1 MRNKNVKLKRFLAG
15 MLAGVMLA
23 GSAGVQNP
31 APIVNAAGTNVLVG
45 EIAVNPQI
53 HYQTLEGWGTSM
65 CWWGNIIGSW
75 GDEDFNGNGRPDR
88 EEIAELAFSP
98 EYLNLNIVR
107 YNVGGGD
114 KPDTSIKRVEGLV
127 PGWTVDMTGK
137 SDGTA
142 AFDAE
147 SFYNKKTEEM
157 NDAGQLWMLEQAN
170 KWRKQTAE
178 QNGTE
183 NDIINEVF
191 SNSPPYYMTNSGSST
206 GGVGAASNLKTDQYD
221 NFAMYMARA
230 AKWIDNNLKAKFGT
244 GVDYIEPMN
253 EPDTNYWGNGSTKQ
267 EGCVFKPGTEQS
279 NMLLAMERALK
290 AEEFGDSLKGIE
302 ITSTDETALKNAINS
317 FQKLSSEAK
326 NSMTTIGA
334 HTYSGNDSERHTL
347 RKLANS
353 YDKEL
358 WMSEITKGGGKH
370 NHDSMTETQT
380 KSQSEGIMAD
390 LKYMQPS
397 AWVAWLVADSEYE
410 CLHHNENWGLIHCVF
425 ESDGPVP
432 GYHTNLVD
440 QDGNKLKDFPEK
452 GYWAVTKQFYTMMQ
466 YSKYLKA
473 GYTMIDIGDSN
484 MCAAVSPDGSELV
497 IVAQNFSGDRS
508 TTVDLS
514 AFQNLGEAKLYRTSD
529 KENCELIEAKN
540 VTGGVLDVTLPA
552 NSVST
557 YVIPVKADMANYK
570 KIVEADVVKPSE
582 SGVQV
587 SDINKFTYTGTW
599 NNQSTTDK
607 NAEVLFTFQGSRAVL
622 YGTKGPKGTKI
633 NITVDD
639 NPPVQ
644 ADLYNELEIPEFI
657 LCDTGTLDEG
667 KHTIRV
673 TIDESVSADN
683 GVLKDACLSV
693 NRAELIQGNVSLES
707 KAVIRKITAYDGA
720 LAISFDKVSGSST
733 YTVKYGTS
741 EGALNQSVI
750 VTDNLAVLKGLT
762 NGSVYY
768 IQVED
773 SFGNVSNLVT
783 GTPQAPE
790 GKLLY
795 FADAGTENIYFP
807 AADEAFGRFNTVLD
821 QAYGPDPI
829 TGKNWGYV
837 GESAA
842 YYTDADRWTSV
853 RERSQG
859 MEYQFELPAGDYNIM
874 VAMKD
879 PWNNGGRY
887 TDLIINGETKD
898 TGLVPGAGIFKIYK
912 VSMEEA
918 GTASV
923 KAVKG
928 SNNSNNNPMISY
940 IMVSEYDPNAVSEV
954 IPSSCSTVDGVIPLL
969 PKTVK
974 ARTIGGSVREEK
986 VVWEKVTAE
995 DFKGSGFSTALVNGT
1010 AVFDGVKYSVSL
1022 TVYIAPDHI
1031 QYFIDCNWTDSAQFA
1046 ALKDVASLKNEVADK
1061 AYEEGSW
1068 GYLMRASGYNAADT
1082 NGSGWYDPVGD
1093 KIQYKLPMAAGD
1105 YVVTFGFHDWWYGN
1119 FEKRPMNL
1127 KAYIGTDTIEL
1138 GSCGTSSDAKTF
1150 SVAKDLTLNANNDV
1164 TLSVERA
1171 NKEAPVLSWI
1181 AIQAKSGLNCSGL
1194 KEQLNQ
1200 AGMLNRT
1207 EYTEEAL
1214 AAVDQAA
1221 AAGMAVLFRADA
1233 AQTEVDQAAAAIKA
1247 AIENLN
1253 KSDVSEVKVSKITVS
1268 GDTNKLLIG
1277 KTIKLKADVLPS
1289 NAAKKAVNWKSSN
1302 IKVATVMDG
1311 VVTGIGSGTATI
1323 TAVAT
1328 DGSNVSGSCE
1338 ITVVD
1343 TVTKISLKSGTK
1355 GLAAGKKVTVKATV
1369 STTGKTANK
1378 ALSWTTSNKKYA
1390 TVNSKGVVTAK
1401 KAGAGKTVT
1410 ITAIAADGSGKSGKI
1425 KIKIVKHAVKKI
1437 TLKCNTKTVKA
1448 GRKVTVKATVKTTG
1462 KTANKTLSWTT
1473 SNKKYATVNA
1483 KGVVTTKKAGK
1494 GKAVT
1499 ITAKATDGSGRSAKI
1514 KIKLK

>member
-1 MRNKNVKLKRFLAG
+1 MKKKYVKRFLTG
-15 MLAGVMLA
+15 MLAGVMFFT
-23 GSAGVQNP
+23 SAGAQIPGAAAEAASADVP
-31 APIVNAAGTNVLVG
+31 AG

-75 GDEDFNGNGRPDR
+75 GDQDFNGNGKPDR

-142 AFDAE
+142 DFNAAE
-147 SFYNKKTEEM
+147 FYGKKTEEM

-170 KWRKQTAE
+170 KWRKETAE

-191 SNSPPYYMTNSGSST
+191 SNSPPYYMTKSGSST
-206 GGVGAASNLKTDQYD
+206 GGVNAESNLKTDQYD

-230 AKWIDNNLKAKFGT
+230 AKWIDNDLKKKFGT
-244 GVDYIEPMN
+244 SVDYIEPMN

-290 AEEFGDSLKGIE
+290 AEEFGDSLNGIE

-317 FQKLSSEAK
+317 FQKLSAEAK

-334 HTYSGNDSERHTL
+334 HTYSGNDDERHTL
-347 RKLANS
+347 RKLAKA

-358 WMSEITKGGGKH
+358 WMSEITKGGGRH
-370 NHDSMTETQT
+370 SHDSMADTQT

-410 CLHHNENWGLIHCVF
+410 CLHHNESWGLIHTVF

-452 GYWAVTKQFYTMMQ
+452 GYWAVTKQLYTMMQ

-514 AFQNLGEAKLYRTSD
+514 AFWDRGEARLYRTSD
-529 KENCELIEAKN
+529 KENCELVDTQTVAEGILN
-540 VTGGVLDVTLPA
+540 VTLPA

-557 YVIPVKADMANYK
+557 YVIEAKADMGNYK
-570 KIVEADVVKPSE
+570 KIVEADVKKPAE
-582 SGVQV
+582 TGITV

-599 NNQSTTDK
+599 NGQSTTDK
-607 NAEVLFTFQGSRAVL
+607 NASALFTFQGNRAVL
-622 YGTKGPKGTKI
+622 YGTKGPEGTIVKVA
-633 NITVDD
+633 VDD
-639 NPPVQ
+639 GAPVQ
-644 ADLYNELEIPEFI
+644 VDLYHELEMPEFI
-657 LCDTGTLDEG
+657 LCDTGTLAEG

-673 TIDESVSADN
+673 SIDESVSADN
-683 GVLKDACLSV
+683 GILKDASLTI

-707 KAVIRKITAYDGA
+707 KAVIRKITSYDGA
-720 LAISFDKVSGSST
+720 LAISFDKVSGSGN
-733 YTVKYGTS
+733 YIVKYGTS
-741 EGALNQSVI
+741 KENMNQSVT
-750 VTDNLAVLKGLT
+750 VADNMAVLKGLT
-762 NGSVYY
+762 NGTAYY

-773 SFGNVSNLVT
+773 SFGNLSNLVT

-807 AADEAFGRFNTVLD
+807 ASDEKFGRFNTVLD
-821 QAYGPDPI
+821 QEYGQDPI

-837 GESAA
+837 GEGAA

-853 RERSQG
+853 RERSEG
-859 MEYQFELPAGDYNIM
+859 VEYQFELPKGDYNII

-879 PWNNGGRY
+879 PWNEKNRY
-887 TDLIINGETKD
+887 TDIVINGKTKD
-898 TGLVPGAGIFKIYK
+898 TGLVPGKGISKIYK

-918 GTASV
+918 GIASV
-923 KAVKG
+923 KAVKS
-928 SNNSNNNPMISY
+928 SNNSDNNPMISY
-940 IMVSEYDPNAVSEV
+940 IMVSEYDPDVVSELL
-954 IPSSCSTVDGVIPLL
+954 PSASVTVDGVIPRL

-974 ARTIGGSVREEK
+974 AQTVGGDFREEK

-995 DFKGSGFSTALVNGT
+995 DFKGSAFSSVVVNGT
-1010 AVFDGVKYSVSL
+1010 AVFDGAKYTVSH
-1022 TVYIAPDHI
+1022 TVYIAPENI
-1031 QYFIDCNWTDSAQFA
+1031 QYFVDCNWAESAQFA
-1046 ALKDVASLKNEVADK
+1046 ALKNAASLKNEAADK
-1061 AYEEGSW
+1061 EYEEGSW
-1068 GYLMRASGYNAADT
+1068 GYLMKASGYDAADS
-1082 NGSGWYDPVGD
+1082 NNSGWYDPVGG
-1093 KIQYKLPMAAGD
+1093 KIQYKLPMSAGN
-1105 YVVTFGFHDWWYGN
+1105 YAVTFGFHDWWYKN

-1127 KAYIGTDTIEL
+1127 RAYVGQETVEL
-1138 GSCGTSSDAKTF
+1138 GSCGTIADPETF
-1150 SVAKDLTLNANNDV
+1150 SVTKDLALKGNSDV
-1164 TLSVERA
+1164 TLSVE
-1171 NKEAPVLSWI
+1171 KGSKDAPILSWI
-1181 AIQAKSGLNCSGL
+1181 AIQVKSALNRSSL

-1200 AGMLNRT
+1200 AGMLDRDK
-1207 EYTEEAL
+1207 YSDEAL

-1221 AAGMAVLFRADA
+1221 AGGMEVLIRADVEQA
-1233 AQTEVDQAAAAIKA
+1233 KIDQAAAAIKT
-1247 AIENLN
+1247 AIENLD
-1253 KSDVSEVKVSKITVS
+1253 KTQIPEVKVSNITVT
-1268 GDTNKLLIG
+1268 GTGKNLLVGRQI
-1277 KTIKLKADVLPS
+1277 TLKADVLPS
-1289 NAAKKAVNWKSSN
+1289 NAANRAVNWTSSN
-1302 IKVATVMDG
+1302 TKAATVNNG
-1311 VVTGIGSGTATI
+1311 VVTGIGSGSAVITAT
-1323 TAVAT
+1323 AA
-1328 DGSNVSGSCE
+1328 DGSNVSGSYQV
-1338 ITVVD
+1338 TVTD
-1343 TVTKISLKSGTK
+1343 AVTKISLKSGTK
-1355 GLAAGKKVTVKATV
+1355 GIAAGKKITVKATV
-1369 STTGKTANK
+1369 STTGNTANK
-1378 ALSWTTSNKKYA
+1378 TLQWTVSNKKYA
-1390 TVNSKGVVTAK
+1390 TVNAKGVVTAK
-1401 KAGAGKTVT
+1401 KAGAGKMVT
-1410 ITAIAADGSGKSGKI
+1410 ITAAAKDGSGQSAKV

-1437 TLKCNTKTVKA
+1437 TLKAKAKTVKA
-1448 GRKVTVKATVKTTG
+1448 GKKINIKAVVKTTG
-1462 KTANKTLSWTT
+1462 KTANKTLEWTV

-1483 KGVVTTKKAGK
+1483 KGVVTAKKAGK
-1494 GKAVT
+1494 GKTVT
-1499 ITAKATDGSGRSAKI
+1499 VTAKATDGSKKSAKI
-1514 KIKLK
+1514 KIKIK